1 MLWKTVAFHALSV
14 INIALCRNDPG
25 IDKKSLINLHFEY
38 SGLECHHPSDLV
50 YNYCHERYMDH
61 GLKLVEIN

>member
-1 MLWKTVAFHALSV
+1 MLWKTVAFHARSV

-38 SGLECHHPSDLV
+38 LGLQCHHLSDLIS
-50 YNYCHERYMDH
+50 NYSNECYMDH